1 MTVPEGVDAAP
12 GADIRDPGDEKSHS
26 GHSVSISAIA
36 SDVGAIY
43 GLQAFAYAL
52 PIITLAYLAHVLGPG
67 GLGLVAFGQ
76 SVGGYVTVLVEY
88 GFHLTLTREVA
99 RNRSD
104 KPKLS
109 QLLAAVWVAKAILS
123 LAAVPL
129 LFGFTLFG
137 KGYDIGL
144 ASIVFLWS
152 ISQAFNLQWYL
163 HGTEQLRLS
172 YVFDAAGRLLALV
185 GIFLTVKT
193 TGQVKLVFV
202 WQAVGSTL
210 ALAASLPVAYKATRF
225 VLPRFSVVRD
235 VLKLGWPMFVQNG
248 CAVLYPSG
256 NIIIL
261 GIVTSSAVVG
271 LYNGPE
277 RIIRGGIVGLL
288 VPVVVSAY
296 PRISRVAQSSP
307 SRGASLAA
315 ITVWTNAAIGAALTL
330 VLVIFAPLI
339 VRLAL
344 GSGFVAAISIMRILA
359 LVPVLRSV
367 TMAISFAWMMPFG
380 YERESALVYVFSSA
394 AGLVLAALA
403 AVKWGAQGAAWV
415 TVVIEFSV
423 VVAQLGALSR
433 GQFNPAKAWWNR
445 ETRQMM
451 ASGLHAMYSKLR

>member
-1 MTVPEGVDAAP
+1 VTLPESAEVASGATAP
-12 GADIRDPGDEKSHS
+12 DQGDGKSHP
-26 GHSVSISAIA
+26 GHSVSFSAIA

-43 GLQAFAYAL
+43 GLQAFTYAL

-99 RNRSD
+99 RNRSNA
-104 KPKLS
+104 PKLS

-123 LAAVPL
+123 LAAIPL

-172 YVFDAAGRLLALV
+172 YVFDAAGRLLALI
-185 GIFLTVKT
+185 GIFLTVKNPS
-193 TGQVKLVFV
+193 QVKLVFV
-202 WQAVGSTL
+202 WQAVGGTM
-210 ALAASLPVAYKATRF
+210 ALATSIPVAYKANRF
-225 VLPRFSVVRD
+225 VLPRFSAVRD

-261 GIVTSSAVVG
+261 GIVTSSAVIG
-271 LYNGPE
+271 LYSGPD
-277 RIIRGGIVGLL
+277 RIIRGAVSLL
-288 VPVVVSAY
+288 VPVLVSAY

-315 ITVWTNAAIGAALTL
+315 VTVWTNITIGAALTL
-330 VLVIFAPLI
+330 VLAIFAPLI

-344 GSGFVAAISIMRILA
+344 GPGFVAAVSIMRILA
-359 LVPVLRSV
+359 LIPLLRSV

-433 GQFNPAKAWWNR
+433 GQFNPAKALWNR

-451 ASGLHAMYSKLR
+451 ASGLHAMYSKLW